1 MLIEL
6 ILALAVGVLIGTF
19 TGLFPG
25 IHINL
30 VSAFLLSVSTFLLT
44 ITTPLSLVIFIASL
58 SITHTFID
66 FIPSIYLGAPNED
79 SFLSV
84 LPGHKLLLRGQG
96 HKAVIITSL
105 GCLSGIL
112 IFLILAPLFII
123 TLPIIYPYIQRIMHI
138 ILILASLFL
147 ITREKG
153 IYKKVLAFFVFIL
166 SGFLGIAVL
175 NNPIIK
181 EPLLPLLTGLFGAS
195 SLIISIKQKTIIP
208 SQQIDNLKNLGFSK
222 ISFLKTMFASIIAS
236 PLPSFLPGMGS
247 SQAALIGTEIQ
258 GKSNEKEFLFLISS
272 INVVVMAFS
281 FITLYTI
288 NKTRTG
294 SAAAISKLLPALS
307 FKDLLLIL
315 TAITITGILVFFL
328 SIKISKLFA
337 KYLHKMNYLKISAGI
352 LIILTGVSFLF
363 SGWLGLLVLI
373 SSTSLG
379 IFAILTEVKKIMLM
393 GCLMM
398 PTILFYIF

>member
-6 ILALAVGVLIGTF
+6 ILALVVGVLIGTF

-337 KYLHKMNYLKISAGI
+337 KYLHKMNYSKISTGI

>member
-112 IFLILAPLFII
+112 IFLILAPLF
-123 TLPIIYPYIQRIMHI
+123 
-138 ILILASLFL
+138 L

-181 EPLLPLLTGLFGAS
+181 EPLLPLL
-195 SLIISIKQKTIIP
+195 
-208 SQQIDNLKNLGFSK
+208 
-222 ISFLKTMFASIIAS
+222 
-236 PLPSFLPGMGS
+236 
-247 SQAALIGTEIQ
+247 
-258 GKSNEKEFLFLISS
+258 
-272 INVVVMAFS
+272 
-281 FITLYTI
+281 
-288 NKTRTG
+288 
-294 SAAAISKLLPALS
+294 
-307 FKDLLLIL
+307 
-315 TAITITGILVFFL
+315 
-328 SIKISKLFA
+328 
-337 KYLHKMNYLKISAGI
+337 
-352 LIILTGVSFLF
+352 
-363 SGWLGLLVLI
+363 
-373 SSTSLG
+373 
-379 IFAILTEVKKIMLM
+379 
-393 GCLMM
+393 
-398 PTILFYIF
+398 

>member
-1 MLIEL
+1 
-6 ILALAVGVLIGTF
+6 
-19 TGLFPG
+19 
-25 IHINL
+25 
-30 VSAFLLSVSTFLLT
+30 
-44 ITTPLSLVIFIASL
+44 
-58 SITHTFID
+58 
-66 FIPSIYLGAPNED
+66 
-79 SFLSV
+79 LSV

-337 KYLHKMNYLKISAGI
+337 KYLHKMNYSKISTGI

>member
-337 KYLHKMNYLKISAGI
+337 KYLHKMNYSKISTGI

-393 GCLMM
+393 GCLMI